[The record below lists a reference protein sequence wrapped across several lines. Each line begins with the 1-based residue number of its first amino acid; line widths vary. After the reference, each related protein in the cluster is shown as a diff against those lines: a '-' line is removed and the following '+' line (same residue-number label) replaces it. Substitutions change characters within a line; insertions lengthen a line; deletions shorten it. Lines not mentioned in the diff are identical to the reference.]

1 MGAERFPMLQDPIEL
16 TFEFQPGARFDVI
29 DVREYLG
36 DSRQH
41 LARYP
46 QALYC
51 SFHTTAGYLDQALV
65 SRLSQRELG
74 IKSYIH
80 LFQTM
85 FPADA
90 GYRHDDLAAR
100 ADLSFEQRTVE
111 PRNAHAHLAFIASGL
126 RNCVKYVNRPDEPV
140 YFVDLD
146 GVNGDAPRRRLT
158 SVLAFNNEQV
168 VARDRVSV
176 PVSAHP
182 LDSVNLKDSRL
193 DIYGRVE
200 TLIRRHGVTKGRLHL
215 SLAPGERHAGLTIN
229 EYETLLM
236 RHDLV
241 EVLRDPL
248 RFVAEKG
255 RSLLADP
262 WAIPNKTIG
271 YAKYDLVRVFNEAFE
286 LLHMN
291 ESRLEDFVA
300 GLIGLP
306 AQRFLRMK
314 RRVSLL
320 VTDREVRGRGAVADG
335 TYQSP
340 ILVQW
345 SKSARRQRFVDIALT
360 RLE

>member
-1 MGAERFPMLQDPIEL
+1 MLRNPIEL
-16 TFEFQPGARFDVI
+16 TFELQPGARFDVI
-29 DVREYLG
+29 DVRKYLE
-36 DSRQH
+36 DSRQD
-41 LARYP
+41 LAPYP

-65 SRLSQRELG
+65 SRLSRHELG

-80 LFQTM
+80 LFQAM
-85 FPADA
+85 FPAGA
-90 GYRHDDLAAR
+90 GYRHDDLASR
-100 ADLSFEQRTVE
+100 ADLSHEQRTVE

-126 RNCVKYVNRPDEPV
+126 RNCVKYVNRPDESV

-146 GVNGDAPRRRLT
+146 GVHGVAPRRRLT
-158 SVLAFNNEQV
+158 SILAFNTERV
-168 VARDRVSV
+168 VARERVSV

-193 DIYGRVE
+193 GLYERLE
-200 TLIRRHGVTKGRLHL
+200 ALIRRHGVTKGRLHL
-215 SLAPGERHAGLTIN
+215 TLAPGEGHAGLTIN

-241 EVLRDPL
+241 DVLRDPL

-255 RSLLADP
+255 RNLLADP

-271 YAKYDLVRVFNEAFE
+271 YAKYDLVRIFNEAFE
-286 LLHMN
+286 LFHLN

-300 GLIGLP
+300 GLIRVP
-306 AQRFLRMK
+306 ARRFLRIN

-320 VTDREVRGRGAVADG
+320 VTDRGVRGRGAIADG

-345 SKSARRQRFVDIALT
+345 SKSARRQRFVDVTLT

>member
-1 MGAERFPMLQDPIEL
+1 VSANASPMLRNPIEL

-29 DVREYLG
+29 DVRGYLK
-36 DSRQH
+36 DARQD
-41 LARYP
+41 LAPYP

-51 SFHTTAGYLDQALV
+51 SFHTTGGYLEQALV

-74 IKSYIH
+74 IKSYID
-80 LFQTM
+80 LFQAL
-85 FPADA
+85 FPAGA
-90 GYRHDDLAAR
+90 GYRHDDLGSR
-100 ADLSFEQRTVE
+100 ADLSHEQRTVE

-126 RNCVKYVNRPDEPV
+126 RNCVKYINRPDEPV
-140 YFVDLD
+140 YFVDID
-146 GVNGDAPRRRLT
+146 GVHGAAPRKRLT
-158 SVLAFNNEQV
+158 SILAFNTEQV
-168 VARDRVSV
+168 VARERVCI

-193 DIYGRVE
+193 GLYERLE
-200 TLIRRHGVTKGRLHL
+200 AMIRRHEVTKGRLHL
-215 SLAPGERHAGLTIN
+215 SLPQGERHAGLTIN

-236 RHDLV
+236 KHDLV
-241 EVLRDPL
+241 EVLSDPL

-255 RSLLADP
+255 RNLLADP

-271 YAKYDLVRVFNEAFE
+271 YAKYDFVRVINEAFE

-300 GLIGLP
+300 GLIRVP
-306 AQRFLRMK
+306 ARRFLRMN

-320 VTDREVRGRGAVADG
+320 VTDRGVRGRGAIADG

-345 SKSARRQRFVDIALT
+345 SKSTRRQRSVDVTLT